1 MVGRCLASALVV
13 GLTLGCGSD
22 GGGSGLRDRWRE
34 QRRREQRRRESGG
47 AAGQAGGGSAGVG
60 TGGGAGAG
68 GAGGSG
74 AGGAGGSGAGGAGGS
89 GTGGAGTGGAGTG
102 GTGSCSGVAT
112 GLPPACDACVKGAC
126 CKEVLACQASTPC
139 TQLVAC
145 LQQKCVN
152 VPDLT
157 TCAIQQCSSF
167 LAGATLATAIQSCQ
181 QKSCPTQCP

>member
-22 GGGSGLRDRWRE
+22 GGGSGLSGTGGASSGGASSGGAS
-34 QRRREQRRRESGG
+34 SGG

-60 TGGGAGAG
+60 TGGGA
-68 GAGGSG
+68 
-74 AGGAGGSGAGGAGGS
+74 GAGGAGGS

-112 GLPPACDACVKGAC
+112 GLPPACDTCVKGAC

>member
-1 MVGRCLASALVV
+1 
-13 GLTLGCGSD
+13 
-22 GGGSGLRDRWRE
+22 
-34 QRRREQRRRESGG
+34 
-47 AAGQAGGGSAGVG
+47 VG

-112 GLPPACDACVKGAC
+112 GLPPACDTCVKGAC